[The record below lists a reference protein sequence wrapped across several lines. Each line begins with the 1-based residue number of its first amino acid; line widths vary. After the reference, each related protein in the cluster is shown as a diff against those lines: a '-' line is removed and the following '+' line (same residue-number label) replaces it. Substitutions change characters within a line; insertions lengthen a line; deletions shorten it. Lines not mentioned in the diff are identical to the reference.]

1 MNQLNIKFILIAIS
15 VLFVTSAQAQKSS
28 DPVVISGTISEKGDY
43 KQIYLD
49 TLHSQNPWIFA
60 SSAIES
66 NGAFK
71 LVAPVKAA
79 DIFRLRLDDKNYM
92 MLILTPGEKI
102 TLKTV
107 GGKLGGDAV
116 IEGSF
121 HTELLYKTMNTIQ
134 QFETRKA
141 ELNVQYTTIQT
152 SPKRDSL
159 AALIISEY
167 QANDSLQKQSL
178 ISQIEKYPASLAWI
192 FFQDKLDMSKD
203 FAVIDKMDA
212 AMLKAYPEN
221 EFVKQNHQLVEVE
234 RKTAIGSLAPD
245 IELTDPSGKIRKLSS
260 LKGKVV
266 LIDFWASWCGP
277 CRKENPNVVATYN
290 KYKDK
295 GFEVFS
301 VSLDKDRDAWLAA
314 IAKDNLIW
322 PNHVSDLKYWK
333 SAGAAT
339 YGVSSIPF
347 TVLVDKK
354 GKIVA
359 KKLRG
364 EELEKQVME
373 LCR

>member
-15 VLFVTSAQAQKSS
+15 VLFVTFTQAQKSS
-28 DPVVISGTISEKGDY
+28 APVVISGTISEKGDY

-373 LCR
+373 LCK

>member
-28 DPVVISGTISEKGDY
+28 APVVISGTISEKGDY

-373 LCR
+373 LCK